1 MLGCHGEVKD
11 LQNCTSSFSRAYNTN
26 IDYVLAGHVH
36 HQTSKENAK
45 HSEELTIRSMVGTD
59 DYAMSLGKTSDT
71 GASLFIFD
79 NEFGKIANYDI
90 KVK

>member
-1 MLGCHGEVKD
+1 
-11 LQNCTSSFSRAYNTN
+11 
-26 IDYVLAGHVH
+26 
-36 HQTSKENAK
+36 
-45 HSEELTIRSMVGTD
+45 MVGTD

>member
-1 MLGCHGEVKD
+1 M
-11 LQNCTSSFSRAYNTN
+11 
-26 IDYVLAGHVH
+26 H

-45 HSEELTIRSMVGTD
+45 HSEVLTIRSMVGTD